1 MGSVGLTE
9 ILLLTVM
16 FITAFFSSG
25 DINRDAVTARFPM
38 SSLALLGSIG
48 VCGISGSSFSNSHAG
63 TAIVVG
69 LPSSMLVVKMRLHSH
84 AAERVVDRAARIRN
98 RCVSLLVALGGA
110 RELGYSDAS
119 VRGSENSCS
128 HALVIELATRRAAVS
143 LPTPA
148 QSSALALELRA
159 DC

>member
-1 MGSVGLTE
+1 MGTPPDGMLVLPDSASSILEGPRGATLVGSVGLTE

-84 AAERVVDRAARIRN
+84 AA
-98 RCVSLLVALGGA
+98 
-110 RELGYSDAS
+110 
-119 VRGSENSCS
+119 
-128 HALVIELATRRAAVS
+128 
-143 LPTPA
+143 
-148 QSSALALELRA
+148 
-159 DC
+159 